1 MISTISYDFVNY
13 DNPIR
18 VLNLLT
24 MCVEIRLNFVQ
35 FAMGQKRLRTV
46 CNCKGF
52 SLGDQPSDK
61 NEGYRAYTP
70 DRYRIEKDFQKP
82 IHRMKPFQ

>member
-1 MISTISYDFVNY
+1 MISIISYDFVNY

-35 FAMGQKRLRTV
+35 FAIGQKRLRTV
-46 CNCKGF
+46 YNFKGF

-61 NEGYRAYTP
+61 YEGYRAYKP
-70 DRYRIEKDFQKP
+70 DRYCIEKNFQKP
-82 IHRMKPFQ
+82 IH